1 MRSLAL
7 LALAAA
13 HPCDPEHGTAC
24 PFAAG
29 KAVGDCLKDPSK
41 HEEKVE
47 LSAECAS
54 FVALHDACAEEIDSA
69 CSGNAYNDD
78 TMLCLTQWTSPAQL
92 SDACKAALPK
102 KAEEKDEEVDAEK
115 AAWRAQRKAARE
127 AAANQM
133 KKEQKKEEKAKKGKK
148 GKKDDG
154 KKKKVKKTD
163 DW

>member
-1 MRSLAL
+1 MIGSLAL

-29 KAVGDCLKDPSK
+29 KEVGECLKDPSK
-41 HEEKVE
+41 HEEKVT
-47 LSAECAS
+47 LSAECSS

-92 SDACKAALPK
+92 SDGCKAAQP
-102 KAEEKDEEVDAEK
+102 
-115 AAWRAQRKAARE
+115 
-127 AAANQM
+127 
-133 KKEQKKEEKAKKGKK
+133 KKEEKEEEKKKGKK

-154 KKKKVKKTD
+154 KKKVKKTD
-163 DW
+163 DWD